1 MLNYLYCLDE
11 NYNLQALNSIN
22 SLLENSSTKINLY
35 IIHKNSLSFEK
46 LLKKIP
52 HFNQI
57 NSLNIYDFSNKN
69 ISFPNLKGAHV
80 SEATYYRMFIDEYI
94 PDEVDYLIYLD
105 ADIICLNDPSQTI
118 ENEIN
123 IMKSE
128 NTPLG
133 AKTEGTRENS
143 SELFEQ
149 LGLKNDNHFNAG
161 MIIIDFQKWKFD
173 NIKTKLLKSMDERK
187 NKIIYWDQDLL
198 NIIFDDN
205 YTKINRNL
213 NFNHSVFNEI
223 EIKTNM
229 LSDIIFM
236 HYSGKS
242 KPWGLDSVLNQ
253 NSNYYQENFR
263 KLGIG
268 KYHIVFDKRPKTL
281 FNFFKILF
289 ALKFLK
295 LEFPV
300 DYIKNSFQ
308 SFTK

>member
-1 MLNYLYCLDE
+1 LLNYLYCLDE
-11 NYNLQALNSIN
+11 GYNFQALNSIN
-22 SLLENSSTKINLY
+22 SLLENSSKKINLY
-35 IIHKNSLSFEK
+35 IIHKNSLTFEK
-46 LLKKIP
+46 LLNKVP
-52 HFNQI
+52 NFNQI
-57 NSLNIYDFSNKN
+57 NSLNIYDFSNEN

-94 PDEVDYLIYLD
+94 PDKVDYLIYLD
-105 ADIICLNDPSQTI
+105 ADIICLNDPCETI
-118 ENEIN
+118 EKEIS
-123 IMKSE
+123 IMKSD

-161 MIIIDFQKWKFD
+161 MIIIDFHKWKFN
-173 NIKTKLLKSMDERK
+173 NIKTKLLKKMDERK

-198 NIIFDDN
+198 NIVFDDN
-205 YTKINRNL
+205 YTKINNNL
-213 NFNHSVFNEI
+213 NFNHSVFNEVK
-223 EIKTNM
+223 IKTDK

-242 KPWGLDSVLNQ
+242 KPWGLDSILSQ
-253 NSNYYQENFR
+253 NSSYYQESFR

-268 KYHIVFDKRPKTL
+268 KYHIVFDKRLKTL
-281 FNFFKILF
+281 FNFFKILLT
-289 ALKFLK
+289 LKFLK

-300 DYIKNSFQ
+300 DYIKSSFK